1 MKLDILL
8 VFVSFMGI
16 VKGTT
21 NEEWVGDLEK
31 VTKWLTQIPSSP
43 QGNSRVV
50 WYRFYEYSLKL
61 SNAANRQRIAA
72 RPAPPSGKGAEMHGS
87 ACSAISD
94 YFPKLAAT
102 GIEAMDYL
110 LDPKVACAKETK
122 DLIER
127 PFSKWHENIRRPNN
141 DWDEYD
147 TAFVANCQDEDPSR
161 IFFQQT
167 YIPLKRKVQQFTDAY
182 QDLNKYCT
190 TKD

>member
-1 MKLDILL
+1 MLLNVPFQGSKELFDSLLFVIWELVTLNIYKNYAIVAYYTAQNFPSYSQVNFASFTWLTVKMKLDILL

-72 RPAPPSGKGAEMHGS
+72 RPAPPSGKGAEMVHS
-87 ACSAISD
+87 AS
-94 YFPKLAAT
+94 T
-102 GIEAMDYL
+102 
-110 LDPKVACAKETK
+110 
-122 DLIER
+122 
-127 PFSKWHENIRRPNN
+127 
-141 DWDEYD
+141 
-147 TAFVANCQDEDPSR
+147 
-161 IFFQQT
+161 
-167 YIPLKRKVQQFTDAY
+167 
-182 QDLNKYCT
+182 
-190 TKD
+190 